1 MIYVQFSSP
10 DVSLNLAAEYYF
22 ASTRR
27 LGDEVFM
34 LWQPRR
40 TIVVGNFQ
48 NIHEEVDVAY
58 ATSHGI
64 DIVRRLSG
72 GGTVYQ
78 DGGSIQYAF
87 IGEGAREINFRRY
100 LEPIQRVLISLDIP
114 AEIDGRNDICA
125 GGRKVSGNA
134 QYRVGDVTVHHGTLL
149 FSADLDEMERA
160 CRPPEYKIASKS
172 IKSVRERVVN
182 MCTLTERVRTP
193 EEFMRCL
200 VELLGIEAHYIPTE
214 HDLSQIEQIAEER
227 FREERKNG
235 FAARSPAFS
244 LEKSV
249 RFDGGLITLS
259 CEVAEGKIRSARL
272 GGDFFTACDS
282 AALTDALVG
291 CAFTREAVRQAI
303 LRSAFEVM
311 GMDNATLAERLSE
324 NI

>member
-1 MIYVQFSSP
+1 MIYVDFSSP

-22 ASTRR
+22 ASERR
-27 LGDEVFM
+27 LDDEVLM
-34 LWQPRR
+34 LWQPRA
-40 TIVVGNFQ
+40 TIVVGSFQ

-78 DGGSIQYAF
+78 DNGSIQYAF
-87 IGEGAREINFRRY
+87 IGEGEREINFKRY
-100 LEPIQRVLISLDIP
+100 LEPVIAALRRLGID
-114 AEIDGRNDICA
+114 AEADGRNDICV

-134 QYRVGDVTVHHGTLL
+134 QYRVGDVVIHHGTLL

-182 MCTLTERVRTP
+182 MCTLTDRVKTP
-193 EEFMRCL
+193 EEFMRFTVDAL
-200 VELLGIEAHYIPTE
+200 SPSARLSVSEE
-214 HDLSQIEQIAEER
+214 DLRRIEQIAEER

-235 FAARSPAFS
+235 YAVRSPAFS
-244 LEKSV
+244 FEKSV
-249 RFDGGLITLS
+249 RFDGGLLTLS
-259 CEVAEGKIRSARL
+259 CEVKGGRIISARL
-272 GGDFFTACDS
+272 GGDFFTACRTEPLVDS
-282 AALTDALVG
+282 LVG
-291 CAFTREAVRQAI
+291 CAFTREAVRRA
-303 LRSAFEVM
+303 LLESDFDVM
-311 GMDNATLAERLSE
+311 GMDNATLSERLSE

>member
-1 MIYVQFSSP
+1 MIYVEYSSL

-22 ASTRR
+22 ASERR

-34 LWQPRR
+34 LWQPRP

-58 ATSHGI
+58 AASHGI

-78 DGGSIQYAF
+78 DSGSIQYAF
-87 IGEGAREINFRRY
+87 IGEGEREINFKRY
-100 LEPIQRVLISLDIP
+100 LEPIVKALQNLGID
-114 AEIDGRNDICA
+114 AEADGRNDICV

-134 QYRVGDVTVHHGTLL
+134 QYRVGDVIIHHGTLL
-149 FSADLDEMERA
+149 FSANLDEMERS
-160 CRPPEYKIASKS
+160 CRPPEYKISSKS

-182 MCTLTERVRTP
+182 MCTLTDRVKTS
-193 EEFMRCL
+193 EQFMEYL
-200 VELLGIEAHYIPTE
+200 VETADIDAKYIPTE
-214 HDLSQIEQIAEER
+214 AELGRIEEIAEER

-235 FAARSPAFS
+235 CAVRSPAFS
-244 LEKSV
+244 LEKTV
-249 RFDGGLITLS
+249 RFDGGLLTLS
-259 CEVAEGKIRSARL
+259 YNVERGIIRSAQL
-272 GGDFFTACDS
+272 GGDFFTACD
-282 AALTDALVG
+282 AEKLTDAL
-291 CAFTREAVRQAI
+291 ADSPFTREAVRDAI
-303 LRSAFEVM
+303 LFSDFEVM

>member
-1 MIYVQFSSP
+1 MIYAEFSSP

-22 ASTRR
+22 ASERR

-87 IGEGAREINFRRY
+87 IGEGEREINFKKY
-100 LEPIQRVLISLDIP
+100 LEPVIASLHRLGID
-114 AEIDGRNDICA
+114 AEADGRNDICV

-134 QYRVGDVTVHHGTLL
+134 QYRVGDVIIHHGTLL

-160 CRPPEYKIASKS
+160 CRPPEYKITSKS

-182 MCTLTERVRTP
+182 MCTLTDKVKTA
-193 EEFMRCL
+193 EEFMRYT
-200 VELLGIEAHYIPTE
+200 VDAMNVDARYIPNA
-214 HDLSQIEQIAEER
+214 HDLERIEEIAEER

-244 LEKSV
+244 FEKSV

-259 CEVAEGKIRSARL
+259 CEVKNGKISSARL
-272 GGDFFTACDS
+272 GGDFFTACD
-282 AALTDALVG
+282 ADILTDALVG
-291 CAFTREAVRQAI
+291 CDFKRDDVRGAI
-303 LRSAFEVM
+303 LRSAFGVM
-311 GMDNATLAERLSE
+311 GMDCETLSVRLSE